1 MGHSVPARP
10 VVSPCVSA
18 SSYRPFIPWRSP
30 CRRWDT
36 TGCREFDQ
44 STISHRMVPLVTVA
58 PTCAVRF
65 LTVPLR

>member
-10 VVSPCVSA
+10 VVSPCERVFLPTFYSVEE
-18 SSYRPFIPWRSP
+18 P